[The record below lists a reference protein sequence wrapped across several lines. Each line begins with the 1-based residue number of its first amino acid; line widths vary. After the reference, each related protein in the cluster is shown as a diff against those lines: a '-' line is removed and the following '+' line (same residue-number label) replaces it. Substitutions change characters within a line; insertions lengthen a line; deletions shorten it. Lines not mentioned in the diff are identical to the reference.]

1 MNNSENIEFITT
13 ENVEMLWEVCT
24 EEAKQ
29 KKPSRQQFIL
39 QVRDFFEKE
48 PNKKPLIDLN
58 KRFIMQF
65 MSQTSITKE
74 DVQAKRLNEFDQ
86 SLSQAKADFQQAI
99 TVTAPELPTFGDS
112 MKDEPIGASMS
123 ELIART
129 IAQRNLELETIHS
142 QNNKVEAS
150 AWLTPT
156 DTSVKIE
163 KIQENENIKLNIQQK
178 QIQYEYATPTFI
190 KIGEE
195 LDDPL
200 TNKKQLTWG
209 TNKEYDAP
217 NESIFSK
224 LKPMKQETIDS
235 ETSNLIKTMYSKMND
250 LDEKMNQILQFIAK
264 QEDQEKED
272 HEKEDQEK
280 EDQEKEDQEK
290 QENNN

>member
-58 KRFIMQF
+58 KKFIMQF

-99 TVTAPELPTFGDS
+99 TVTAPEVPTFGDS

-123 ELIART
+123 DLIART

-163 KIQENENIKLNIQQK
+163 KIQENENIKLTIQQK
-178 QIQYEYATPTFI
+178 QIQYQYASSNPTLTPTFI

-200 TNKKQLTWG
+200 AMKKQLTWG
-209 TNKEYDAP
+209 SNKEYDAP

-224 LKPMKQETIDS
+224 LKPMKQDTIDG
-235 ETSNLIKTMYSKMND
+235 ETSNLIKTMYSKVND
-250 LDEKMNQILQFIAK
+250 LEEKMNQILQFIAK
-264 QEDQEKED
+264 QEDQEK
-272 HEKEDQEK
+272 
-280 EDQEKEDQEK
+280 

>member
-58 KRFIMQF
+58 KKFIMQF

-99 TVTAPELPTFGDS
+99 TVTAPEVPTFGDS

-123 ELIART
+123 ELIAKT

-163 KIQENENIKLNIQQK
+163 KIQENENIKLTIQQK
-178 QIQYEYATPTFI
+178 QIQYQYASSNPTLTPTFI

-200 TNKKQLTWG
+200 ATKKQLTWG
-209 TNKEYDAP
+209 SNKEYDAP

-224 LKPMKQETIDS
+224 LKPMKQDTIDG
-235 ETSNLIKTMYSKMND
+235 ETSNLIKTMYSKVND
-250 LDEKMNQILQFIAK
+250 LEEKMNQILQFITK
-264 QEDQEKED
+264 Q
-272 HEKEDQEK
+272 
-280 EDQEKEDQEK
+280 EDQEK

>member
-29 KKPSRQQFIL
+29 NNKPSRQQFIL

-58 KRFIMQF
+58 KGFVMQF

-74 DVQAKRLNEFDQ
+74 DIQSKRLSEFDQ

-99 TVTAPELPTFGDS
+99 TVTAPEVPTFGDS

-129 IAQRNLELETIHS
+129 IAQRNLELETIQS

-150 AWLTPT
+150 AWLTPAE
-156 DTSVKIE
+156 TSVKIE
-163 KIQENENIKLNIQQK
+163 KIQENENIKLTIQQK
-178 QIQYEYATPTFI
+178 QIQYQYANSAPAMTPTFI

-195 LDDPL
+195 VDDPL
-200 TNKKQLTWG
+200 AMKKQLTWG
-209 TNKEYDAP
+209 ENKEYDAP

-224 LKPMKQETIDS
+224 LKPMKQETIDG
-235 ETSNLIKTMYSKMND
+235 ETSNLIKTMYNKVND
-250 LDEKMNQILQFIAK
+250 LEEKMNQILQFIAK
-264 QEDQEKED
+264 QEKEQE
-272 HEKEDQEK
+272 EKK
-280 EDQEKEDQEK
+280 
-290 QENNN
+290 